1 MRRQRKVNSLRRHYN
16 DANVSV
22 QRLNTGG
29 RVHWTAAEPR
39 VATPLSYASKS
50 KSSVRHSGLWS
61 RSNNNARA
69 TSPQASKSQAEP
81 QARRTSLGFD
91 PAKHLSRLPAGLCSK
106 CFEIA
111 LWHFQSEKAQAQH
124 HRNFVDL
131 VNSARTCVLCLIFA
145 KQAPV
150 PPPTANYTYD
160 GTKQIILSATNQKP
174 TLEVD
179 LPGLALDKL
188 VVHLPVIRKDNQ
200 QSLTLPAYAQ
210 LVAEQHSSA
219 ARSGDV
225 VRRRTYGGTKI
236 DCAIDWLSEC
246 VMNHKECRKSTDLI
260 GSLMYAVPPRLLDL
274 GSGDASPI
282 RLFETDHNFASP
294 YVALTYTRGDA
305 KIFGT
310 SQANFAA
317 RGDLINI
324 EKFNK
329 TFRQAISVTRQLG
342 FRYLWIDAF
351 CIIMDDPTDRTKHVP
366 RMGII
371 FHNAALT
378 LSAAVSATA
387 DDGLIR
393 YKGKA
398 LPEAKIPYRTKDGI
412 PLGHFHVASYKPRSF
427 NEDIT
432 QGDLNSR
439 AWCLQARALSRR
451 TLHFG
456 HDQLFW
462 ECDAGVWTEDSSL
475 QSPPA
480 SLRDPMVEWRAG
492 LVKHKRA
499 KEPEPEQ
506 SITTRKLTRPSSVD
520 LAMSNI
526 YALWYSLVAQ
536 YTSRI
541 LPREN
546 DKSSAIAGLAY
557 VFACLISQRQIV
569 TGPSKPKGDTYV
581 CGLWQKDLP
590 FGLLWSSGSFHKWRN
605 KFVKYPSTPRAPSWS
620 WLSVDGP
627 LQWPDGVVF
636 SSGSF
641 TGRSF
646 MKVLQTGSHYDR
658 RTDHEFSTL
667 RVRGKVALLSKLY
680 GFRAEDIEWKR
691 DLRDQDE
698 RKHSGDGNG
707 SGRTDPT
714 EGPINIPC
722 AMFDSSEV
730 ARVWTMLHGAT
741 ATVDRPSTGSS
752 SADQTQPQTQPTA
765 SRTHGI
771 FSRSERKSHSHTSRH
786 QQPQPSPTITTY
798 PKARPNSNPDQ
809 PQKDFIALLVLP
821 AGCSQPSCQDHR
833 FHGPL
838 STHTSNPT
846 PKNNCG
852 RGLGY
857 ALILYPSSMGD
868 GLFRR
873 VGVAQ
878 VRIADFATV
887 DRRRDREV
895 VIV

>member
-16 DANVSV
+16 DSNLSV
-22 QRLNTGG
+22 QRLNTGSH
-29 RVHWTAAEPR
+29 VHWAAAEPR
-39 VATPLSYASKS
+39 IASPLSYASKR
-50 KSSVRHSGLWS
+50 KPAVRHSGLWP
-61 RSNNNARA
+61 RSSNNARA
-69 TSPQASKSQAEP
+69 TSPPASKSQADT
-81 QARRTSLGFD
+81 QARKTSLGFD
-91 PAKHLSRLPAGLCSK
+91 PARHLSRLPTGLCSR

-111 LWHFQSEKAQAQH
+111 LWHFQSDSAQFQH

-160 GTKQIILSATNQKP
+160 GTKQIVLTATNRKP
-174 TLEVD
+174 ALNVGCPGLTLEN
-179 LPGLALDKL
+179 L

-200 QSLTLPAYAQ
+200 QSLILPAQAQ

-219 ARSGDV
+219 AKSGDV
-225 VRRRTYGGTKI
+225 VRRRTYGGTKT
-236 DCAIDWLSEC
+236 DCAVDWLSEC

-274 GSGDASPI
+274 GSGEASTI

-305 KIFGT
+305 KIFST
-310 SQANFAA
+310 SKANTTA
-317 RGDLINI
+317 REDFINV

-329 TFRQAISVTRQLG
+329 TFRQAISITRQLG

-351 CIIMDDPTDRTKHVP
+351 CIIMDDPADRTKHVP

-387 DDGLIR
+387 DEGLIR

-412 PLGHFHVASYKPRSF
+412 PLGHFHVTNYKPRGF

-462 ECDAGVWTEDSSL
+462 ECDAGVWSEDSSL
-475 QSPPA
+475 QCLAA

-492 LVKHKRA
+492 LVKYKRA

-506 SITTRKLTRPSSVD
+506 STVTRKTTRPTSTD
-520 LAMSNI
+520 LAIPKI

-541 LPREN
+541 LPREK

-557 VFACLISQRQIV
+557 VFACLISQRQTV
-569 TGPSKPKGDTYV
+569 TGPSKPRGDTYI
-581 CGLWQKDLP
+581 CGLWQNDLP

-646 MKVLQTGSHYDR
+646 MKVLQVGSHYDR
-658 RTDHEFSTL
+658 RTDHQFSTL
-667 RVRGKVALLSKLY
+667 RVRGKMALLSKLY
-680 GFRAEDIEWKR
+680 GFRTEDVEWKR
-691 DLRDQDE
+691 ATREQDE
-698 RKHSGDGNG
+698 QKHSGSTGQV
-707 SGRTDPT
+707 

-741 ATVDRPSTGSS
+741 VDRPSTGSS
-752 SADQTQPQTQPTA
+752 SADQTQT
-765 SRTHGI
+765 THDKGQGI
-771 FSRSERKSHSHTSRH
+771 FSRSNRKSDSSRQQQTS
-786 QQPQPSPTITTY
+786 TTAQS
-798 PKARPNSNPDQ
+798 KVAHDQ
-809 PQKDFIALLVLP
+809 QKDFVALLVIP
-821 AGCSQPSCQDHR
+821 AGCSRADCQEHSFEASR
-833 FHGPL
+833 LSATLPL
-838 STHTSNPT
+838 PADEAFRA
-846 PKNNCG
+846 KNNCG
-852 RGLGY
+852 QGLAY
-857 ALILYPSSMGD
+857 ALILYPSSMGE

-873 VGVAQ
+873 VGIAQ

-887 DRRRDREV
+887 ERRRDREV